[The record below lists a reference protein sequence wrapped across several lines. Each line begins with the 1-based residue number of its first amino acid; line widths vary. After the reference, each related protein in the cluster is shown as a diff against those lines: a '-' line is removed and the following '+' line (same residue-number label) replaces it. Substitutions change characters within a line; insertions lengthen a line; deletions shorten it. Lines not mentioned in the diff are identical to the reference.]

1 MTPSLSIVIPTCA
14 RPVELGQCLTLLIPQ
29 VGSSGEIEIIVSDD
43 GPPGRT
49 CADVVSS
56 CKVAR
61 RIEGPRKGPGAN
73 RNAGARAAR
82 GEWILFLDDD
92 CLPDAGVVAAYR
104 AAIHNGQAQVLY
116 GPTRLTTP
124 LASLLWEG
132 PSNPDGAQL
141 ISCNFAVR
149 RDVFL
154 SIGGFDET
162 YPMAAFEDTDLEARL
177 RLSGITIAFL
187 PEAGVHHPPRPVP
200 PVMKMAKRWEARVIS
215 TWNLGAGRAAIL
227 SKLPRHVLAVILSRF
242 RDFPVGR
249 EGARAALRFV
259 AEYVL
264 FLGMLPGW
272 IARHSRR
279 PRSAFW
285 TDQVRAGRG
294 PANFGL

>member
-14 RPVELGQCLTLLIPQ
+14 RPLELGQCLDLLIPQ
-29 VGSSGEIEIIVSDD
+29 VESSGDIEVIVCDD
-43 GPPGRT
+43 GPPDRT
-49 CADVVSS
+49 CAGVVSF
-56 CKVAR
+56 CEVAR

-92 CLPDAGVVAAYR
+92 CLPDDGLVAAYR
-104 AAIHNGQAQVLY
+104 AAIAHEQAAVLY
-116 GPTRLTTP
+116 GPTRLTAP

-132 PSNPDGAQL
+132 PSNPNGTQL

-154 SIGGFDET
+154 SIGGFDES

-177 RLSGITIAFL
+177 RLSGISIVFL
-187 PEAGVHHPPRPVP
+187 PEAGVHHPPRPAP

-215 TWNLGAGRAAIL
+215 TWNLGAGRTAIV
-227 SKLPRHVLAVILSRF
+227 SKLPRHVLAVIFSRF
-242 RDFPVGR
+242 RDFPVGND
-249 EGARAALRFV
+249 GARAAVRFA
-259 AEYVL
+259 AEYAL

-272 IARHSRR
+272 IIRHSRR

-285 TDQVRAGRG
+285 TAQVKAGKG
-294 PANFGL
+294 PENFGL